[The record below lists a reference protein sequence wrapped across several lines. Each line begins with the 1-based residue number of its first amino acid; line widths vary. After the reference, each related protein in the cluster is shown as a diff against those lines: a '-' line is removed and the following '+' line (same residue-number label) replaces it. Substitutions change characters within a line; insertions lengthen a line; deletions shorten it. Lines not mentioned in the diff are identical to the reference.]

1 MASGI
6 SFPLE
11 YSNFTCEP
19 YSSSYASYLS
29 RFDLL
34 DVINENGEK
43 VHYEELE
50 RDIRD
55 AGRLSDA
62 NIFKTYLVFYNQNN
76 IKELACVFCIRCSS
90 MHFRN
95 PSKENFF
102 SEIVPSIEL
111 VYLGVDANYA
121 RKHPEIKRTGGMDFH
136 ELPAAE
142 EDAVVEYLKTYSNK
156 NCKFLFQDIACM

>member
-34 DVINENGEK
+34 NVINENGEK

-62 NIFKTYLVFYNQNN
+62 NIFKTYLVFFNQNN

-95 PSKENFF
+95 PSKVNFF
-102 SEIVPSIEL
+102 SEIVPP
-111 VYLGVDANYA
+111 V
-121 RKHPEIKRTGGMDFH
+121 
-136 ELPAAE
+136 AE
-142 EDAVVEYLKTYSNK
+142 EEAVVEYLKTYSNK
-156 NCKFLFQDIACM
+156 NCKFLFQDISCM